1 MSDSDTPSGRT
12 NQDPF
17 ADARRAFDAMPGAE
31 AMRSAQA
38 AMGLDPARM
47 SEAFRTMGERSLEQ
61 SREAYGRMRSAADE
75 ATRALE
81 TTLDNA
87 HNGSLNLSK
96 RAIDGWRMQAEMN
109 FEHLQKLAGV
119 RSMAEFIELQTRY
132 MRRQMELATDQA
144 REIQS
149 LSRSAAEDMMRP
161 AREAAGRSGSGGGED
176 QNG

>member
-1 MSDSDTPSGRT
+1 MSDADTPNAGAGR
-12 NQDPF
+12 DPF
-17 ADARRAFDAMPGAE
+17 EETRRAFDAMPGAE
-31 AMRSAQA
+31 AFRGAQA
-38 AMGLDPARM
+38 AMGLDPARL
-47 SEAFRTMGERSLEQ
+47 SETFRTMGERSLEQ

-81 TTLDNA
+81 ATLDNA

-96 RAIDGWRMQAEMN
+96 RAIDGWRTQAEMN

-144 REIQS
+144 KEIQS
-149 LSRSAAEDMMRP
+149 LTRTAAEDMMRP
-161 AREAAGRSGSGGGED
+161 ARDAARRAEGNENQGS
-176 QNG
+176 